1 MSLKLKNGKKQMV
14 LTKEHS
20 KIRAYGKEWNHKQRQ
35 KYANYSAQEILDSV
49 KIEGKSNRK

>member
-1 MSLKLKNGKKQMV
+1 MV